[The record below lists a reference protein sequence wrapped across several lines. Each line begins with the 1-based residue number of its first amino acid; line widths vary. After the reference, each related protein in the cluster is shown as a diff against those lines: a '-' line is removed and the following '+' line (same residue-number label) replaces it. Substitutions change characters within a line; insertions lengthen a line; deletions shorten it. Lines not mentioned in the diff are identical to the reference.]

1 MALTAGQIS
10 TLDAL
15 RNGRE
20 DDVPVVIQIEK
31 ELAEVAKLMVPL
43 SVAHDR
49 TKAYW
54 AQGEDTSIFKS
65 TSDGNRVNGW
75 YCSWTGIEQTA
86 PELAGRMV
94 GTFGVQHLYEYSF
107 GDNTNNSQKQFNTN
121 CSLFLAA
128 FEHYTGIKTLASKR
142 FISVSAQAGIDAN
155 TKPAV
160 HFFNAQLRFEICT
173 I

>member
-1 MALTAGQIS
+1 MALSDAQIA
-10 TLDAL
+10 TLTAL

-20 DDVPVVIQIEK
+20 DDVPVVITIEK

-54 AQGEDTSIFKS
+54 APGEDTSIFKS
-65 TSDGNRVNGW
+65 PSDGNRVNGW
-75 YCSWTGIEQTA
+75 YCSWTGIDQTA
-86 PELAGRMV
+86 PELANQTV
-94 GTFGVQHLYEYSF
+94 GIFGVQHLYEYSF
-107 GDNTNNSQKQFNTN
+107 GDNDNNSQKVFNAN

-128 FEHYTGIKTLASKR
+128 FDYVTGIKSLAGKR
-142 FISVSAQAGIDAN
+142 FVSVNAQAGINAD
-155 TKPAV
+155 TKPAI
-160 HFFNAQLRFEICT
+160 HFFNAQLRFVICS